1 MSNTKTKE
9 LSDCTNWELMQLLVP
24 DIEDYINNAK
34 TNNPDLLKLIDHRS
48 MTQPGFRPFAYLGN
62 FH

>member
-1 MSNTKTKE
+1 MPDTNTKE
-9 LSDCTNWELMQLLVP
+9 LSNCTNWELMELLVP

-34 TNNPDLLKLIDHRS
+34 INNPDLLKMIDHRQ
-48 MTQPGFRPFAYLGN
+48 MTEPGFRPFACFGG